1 MCPGN
6 GFGIWFEV
14 AVTILLF
21 FYEYPI
27 TLTPLV

>member
-1 MCPGN
+1 MYPGN

-14 AVTILLF
+14 GVKILLF
-21 FYEYPI
+21 LYEYPI